1 MEKKKMLISV
11 TLSEMNLR
19 CDIAMSNPLTQNQ
32 STIIYMYMYIVSMVT
47 EQKWKKERKEKDIK
61 KNISGT
67 ILQLTLYY
75 VTVVL

>member
-1 MEKKKMLISV
+1 MLISV

-47 EQKWKKERKEKDIK
+47 EQK
-61 KNISGT
+61 
-67 ILQLTLYY
+67 
-75 VTVVL
+75 